1 MVIDR
6 VMEPSPSGK
15 VCRWRAAKSRAL
27 LVVWMMLA
35 PILSLSLSAAETNL
49 PENSEVLQSDR
60 VDGVHRD
67 LATEIAPIEQGAIV
81 IQLYSENPVLEVVSH
96 ELLLWPLEG
105 NSHGARLTALF
116 QGEADVQADLE
127 VAGLPAQMADFVELP
142 EQETSIEGR
151 FEIAQEESGYRVVA
165 EELPRFIEIRVKSRL
180 AGRLVTLCRGLALFA
195 PGSGAE
201 CEGLNRL
208 LSVVRL
214 PMPEAGETYFIEQ
227 SRLTDFEREQLD
239 SYLSRSR

>member
-6 VMEPSPSGK
+6 TMESSPLGK
-15 VCRWRAAKSRAL
+15 FCRRRAAKSRAL
-27 LVVWMMLA
+27 LVIWMMLA
-35 PILSLSLSAAETNL
+35 PILSLPLGAAETAL

-81 IQLYSENPVLEVVSH
+81 IQLHSENPLLEVARH

-127 VAGLPAQMADFVELP
+127 VAGLPAQMVDFVELP

-151 FEIAQEESGYRVVA
+151 FQIAQEESGYRVVA
-165 EELPRFIEIRVKSRL
+165 EELPRFIEIRIKSRL
-180 AGRLVTLCRGLALFA
+180 AGQLVTLCRGLALFA

-201 CEGLNRL
+201 CEGLDRL